1 MTKVFDCTLDDM
13 EFLIEKAQHFN
24 DRYYGIPL
32 NLDKLTQ
39 YLTGLIVADQGVVLR
54 TDTGAITGV
63 HISDPC
69 RDWEVL
75 VETAWYSEGRDG
87 LRLLAAFEERGM
99 NLGVDEVR
107 MTTLEVNA
115 GVEKVL
121 TRRGYTRMETSHR
134 LIL

>member
-1 MTKVFDCTLDDM
+1 M
-13 EFLIEKAQHFN
+13 
-24 DRYYGIPL
+24 
-32 NLDKLTQ
+32 
-39 YLTGLIVADQGVVLR
+39 
-54 TDTGAITGV
+54 
-63 HISDPC
+63 
-69 RDWEVL
+69 L

-87 LRLLAAFEERGM
+87 LRLLAAFEDRGM